1 MITSA
6 QLYWLTRL
14 DNICNISAILAVIFT
29 AALIVVTVPYVIMQA
44 GGYSNEDATCSV
56 LSSLIQKFLVVFVLS
71 LSTAVFTPS
80 TKDMAAI
87 LVIPQIA
94 TSEKVQAVG
103 GKLYDLAVEWMD
115 ELKPKHEVHQ

>member
-14 DNICNISAILAVIFT
+14 DNICNTSAVLAVIFT

-44 GGYSNEDATCSV
+44 DGYSNEDATCSV
-56 LSSLIQKFLVVFVLS
+56 LSALIKKFLVTFVLS
-71 LSTAVFTPS
+71 LSTAIFTPT
-80 TKDMAAI
+80 TKEMAAI

-94 TSEKVQAVG
+94 NSEKVQAVG

>member
-1 MITSA
+1 MITST

-14 DNICNISAILAVIFT
+14 DNICNTSAALVAISAAVLILA
-29 AALIVVTVPYVIMQA
+29 TVPYVIIKA
-44 GGYSNEDATCSV
+44 DDYSDENAICPV
-56 LSSLIQKFLVVFVLS
+56 LLSLIKKFLVVLVLS
-71 LSTAVFTPS
+71 LSTVIFTPS

-94 TSEKVQAVG
+94 NSEKVQAVG

-115 ELKPKHEVHQ
+115 ELKPKHEEVK